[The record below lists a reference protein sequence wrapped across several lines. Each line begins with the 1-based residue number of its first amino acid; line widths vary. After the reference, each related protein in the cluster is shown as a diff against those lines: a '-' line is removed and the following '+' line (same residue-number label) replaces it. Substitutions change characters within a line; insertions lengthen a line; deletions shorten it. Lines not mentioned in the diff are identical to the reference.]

1 MERHL
6 MMAAIN
12 DAAKR
17 GEMFEGIDTLSHKDH
32 DNQGGWEVVT
42 AKFLG
47 RVEVFSRITLIHM
60 HNDESG
66 EDYCV
71 PMYLLTDESINR
83 LYEQAEVYAEVRC
96 DYYNEQ
102 NGWWCIDAWRSADDN
117 EDGEVVGWVDG
128 TSGNIYYKH
137 EKAECSARV
146 REVAEYRQTKV
157 RKDRE
162 QKRGEEGETI
172 VMLTAQV
179 WDKVYPNMKEP
190 DCTMLSCLIR
200 DAAYQFEK
208 EWYAKPLEERDGY
221 YIDFVDEFAQKLIKQ
236 LTEDYCKE

>member
-1 MERHL
+1 
-6 MMAAIN
+6 MMTAIKN
-12 DAAKR
+12 AAKR
-17 GEMFEGIDTLSHKDH
+17 GEKFEGVETLSHKDH
-32 DNQGGWEVVT
+32 DDNGGWEVVT
-42 AKFLG
+42 SKFLG
-47 RVEVFSRITLIHM
+47 WIEVFKYVTLVHL

-71 PMYLLTDESINR
+71 PLYLLTDESLKK
-83 LYEQAEVYAEVRC
+83 LYDKAEVYAEVRC
-96 DYYNEQ
+96 DYYDESENR
-102 NGWWCIDAWRSADDN
+102 WSIDAWTTGEDD
-117 EDGEVVGWVDG
+117 EEGEVVGWVDG

-146 REVAEYRQTKV
+146 REVAEFRQSEV

-172 VMLTAQV
+172 VMLTSQV
-179 WDKVYPNMKEP
+179 WDKIYPNMKEP

-208 EWYAKPLEERDGY
+208 EWYAKPFDERDGY
-221 YIDFVDEFAQKLIKQ
+221 YIDFIDEFAQKLVKQ
-236 LTEDYCKE
+236 LTEDYCVE